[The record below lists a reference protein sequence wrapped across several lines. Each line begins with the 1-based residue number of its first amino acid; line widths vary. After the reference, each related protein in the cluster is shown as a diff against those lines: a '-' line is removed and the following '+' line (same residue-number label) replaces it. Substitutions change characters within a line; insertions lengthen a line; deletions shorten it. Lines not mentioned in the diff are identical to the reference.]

1 MRPVVVMLG
10 QREEDIVA
18 ACEQAVERLS
28 RALED
33 PEISCL
39 VRDGD
44 ALRNLAHR
52 SRLRLIFEIPR
63 EQGGIAWRAL
73 ESGEVQ
79 LVEDVRSD
87 PDYLTSDQSI
97 HSEIAAPVRVA
108 GGVVAVLD
116 LEFPEKTFEDQ
127 DVAVVRDE
135 AERLAVSLRAYL
147 S

>member
-1 MRPVVVMLG
+1 MRPVVVMLD
-10 QREEDIVA
+10 QREQEIVA

-28 RALED
+28 RALDD

-39 VRDGD
+39 VRDGEV
-44 ALRNLAHR
+44 LRNLAHR

-73 ESGEVQ
+73 ESGELQ

-97 HSEIAAPVRVA
+97 RSEIAAPVRVA
-108 GGVVAVLD
+108 GEVVAVLD
-116 LEFPEKTFEDQ
+116 LEFPEKSFEAE
-127 DVAVVRDE
+127 DVALVRDE
-135 AERLAVSLRAYL
+135 SERLASSLRAYV